1 MVNGAATQDA
11 QFLLGVGGQKCG
23 TTWIYSQLMR
33 QPWFAHGDRKEYRV
47 FDQANPNLE
56 VYASAFRQHLEQQPD
71 TSVCADITPA
81 YALLETNDLKRL
93 RVALE
98 AQHFQVR
105 TLFVMRDPLERIW
118 SQVRMHRAKGAA
130 IGQDPYPSDQHGI
143 EDMFRRRY
151 VAKRTRYSVTVQQL
165 EQVFHP
171 KDLQLILYE
180 QMFNDDFST
189 RLSEWLGK
197 PFEPLQLKERI
208 HSTPKR
214 EELTAAIQSE
224 VVNHY
229 SDVYAWAEKRFG
241 AHIRQLWNGYKWLSE
256 T

>member
-1 MVNGAATQDA
+1 M
-11 QFLLGVGGQKCG
+11 
-23 TTWIYSQLMR
+23 
-33 QPWFAHGDRKEYRV
+33 

-56 VYASAFRQHLEQQPD
+56 MYASAFRQHLERQPD
-71 TSVCADITPA
+71 TSVYADITPA
-81 YALLETNDLKRL
+81 YALLEAKDLKRL

-105 TLFVMRDPLERIW
+105 ALFVMRDPLERIW

-130 IGQDPYPSDQHGI
+130 IDQDPYSSDQHGI

-151 VAKRTRYSVTVQQL
+151 VAKRTRYIFTVQQL

-171 KDLQLILYE
+171 KDLQLTLYE
-180 QMFNDDFST
+180 QMFNNDFST
-189 RLSEWLGK
+189 RLGEWLGK
-197 PFEPLQLKERI
+197 PLEPLQLKERI
-208 HSTPKR
+208 HSTPKQ

-241 AHIRQLWNGYKWLSE
+241 PHIR
-256 T
+256 

>member
-1 MVNGAATQDA
+1 M
-11 QFLLGVGGQKCG
+11 
-23 TTWIYSQLMR
+23 
-33 QPWFAHGDRKEYRV
+33 
-47 FDQANPNLE
+47 FDQANPNQE
-56 VYASAFRQHLEQQPD
+56 MYASAFRQHLERQPD
-71 TSVCADITPA
+71 TSIYADITPA
-81 YALLETNDLKRL
+81 YALLEAKDLKRL

-105 TLFVMRDPLERIW
+105 ALFVMRDPLERIW

-130 IGQDPYPSDQHGI
+130 IDQDPYSSDQHGI

-151 VAKRTRYSVTVQQL
+151 VAKRTRYIFTVQQL

-171 KDLQLILYE
+171 KDLQLTLYE
-180 QMFNDDFST
+180 QMFNNDFST
-189 RLSEWLGK
+189 RLGEWLGK
-197 PFEPLQLKERI
+197 PLEPLQLKERI
-208 HSTPKR
+208 HSTPKQ

-241 AHIRQLWNGYKWLSE
+241 PHIRQLWNGYSWLSE
-256 T
+256 P

>member
-1 MVNGAATQDA
+1 
-11 QFLLGVGGQKCG
+11 
-23 TTWIYSQLMR
+23 MR

-47 FDQANPNLE
+47 FDQASPNLK

-81 YALLETNDLKRL
+81 YALLEAKDLKRL

-105 TLFVMRDPLERIW
+105 ALFVMRDPLERIW

-130 IGQDPYPSDQHGI
+130 IGQDPYHSDQHGI

-151 VAKRTRYSVTVQQL
+151 VAKRTRYSFTVQQL

-171 KDLQLILYE
+171 KDLQLIIYE
-180 QMFNDDFST
+180 QMFNEDFST

-214 EELTAAIQSE
+214 EELTNAIQSE